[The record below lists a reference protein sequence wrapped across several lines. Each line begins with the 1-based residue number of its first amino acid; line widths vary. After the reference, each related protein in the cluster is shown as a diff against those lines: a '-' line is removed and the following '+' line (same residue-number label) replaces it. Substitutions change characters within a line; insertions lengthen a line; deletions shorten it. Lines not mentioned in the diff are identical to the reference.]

1 MKMRVTALM
10 ENTRAEG
17 SAQLRAELGLS
28 LHIEHAG
35 KRILFD
41 TGASGAFAENAGRL
55 GVDLAAVDAAVI
67 SHHHYDHGGGLRRFL
82 EMNARASV
90 YLRSRPAGDC
100 RFRFAGLD
108 KYIGLDQALLREQ
121 ARRFVFVAGRTEFSP
136 GATVLTEVGRPYPL
150 PRGNRYIFL
159 ASGGKLVPDDFG
171 HELVLVLQDDDGL
184 VVFTGCSHQGILNMV
199 DAVTR
204 AFPGTPIRAVFGGF
218 HLVILPMFNFMAG
231 SRKEV
236 EEIGMQMLRYR
247 LGRVYTG
254 HCTGSHAF
262 RVLKGVM
269 GGKLERFAAGT
280 TVDV

>member
-17 SAQLRAELGLS
+17 FPQLRAELGLS

-82 EMNARASV
+82 EMNARAPV
-90 YLRSRPAGDC
+90 YLRSRPAGEC
-100 RFRFAGLD
+100 HFRFMGLD
-108 KYIGLDQALLREQ
+108 KYIGLDQALLREH
-121 ARRFVFVAGRTEFSP
+121 ARRFIFVTERTELLP
-136 GATVLTEVGRPYPL
+136 GAVVLTEVGRPYPL

-159 ASGGKLVPDDFG
+159 ESDGKLAPDDFG
-171 HELVLVLQDDDGL
+171 HELVLVLQDDGGL

-199 DAVTR
+199 EAVTR
-204 AFPGTPIRAVFGGF
+204 AFPGAPIKAVFGGF

-236 EEIGMQMLRYR
+236 EEIGARMLRYPVE
-247 LGRVYTG
+247 RVYTG

-262 RVLKGVM
+262 HVLKKVM
-269 GGKLERFAAGT
+269 GEKLERFAAGT
-280 TVDV
+280 TVEV